1 MDSRAVAPVVGKVLA
16 AGLAVLYIS
25 ATTSLVLGGIAPE
38 YRDATGNEL
47 GERVLATAAGTVERA
62 MPETDA
68 AVEASAT
75 AELPA
80 TIRNAG
86 YAVKVVNGTL
96 TLDHPRDRLD
106 CRARIQI
113 PSNVSVTDGRWDSG
127 AKLVIRVSGPPTNRT
142 LRLTEGT
149 S

>member
-62 MPETDA
+62 LPETDA
-68 AVEASAT
+68 SVKAHAT
-75 AELPA
+75 ADLPA

-86 YAVKVVNGTL
+86 YAIEIANGTL
-96 TLDHPRDRLD
+96 YLDHPRDALD
-106 CRARIQI
+106 CRARIQL
-113 PSNVSVTDGRWDSG
+113 PSSVSIAEGRWDSG
-127 AKLVIRVSGPPTNRT
+127 GALVVSVSGPPTNRT
-142 LRLTEGT
+142 LRLAEGP